1 MIKMKTYI
9 AKSLFLFLM
18 ISIITSCNSSINSK
32 KEVEIFEE
40 KDSVITITNSQFES
54 AKMEL
59 GKVSLQNFTNSIK
72 TNGYIDVPPENRAKV
87 SAIMG
92 GFIKHS
98 PLLIGDEVRKGQLL
112 LTIENPDFIEIQQNY
127 LEITEQLNYL
137 KSENE
142 RQKILFEENITSQKN
157 YLKAESTYKSALA
170 LSNGLAQKLKLMN
183 INPDNVKSGKITST
197 IGIYAPI
204 SGSISKIFINVGEFK
219 NSSEVL
225 LEIIN
230 NKHIHLELVVFEKDI
245 LNIKKSQQIRFKV
258 PESSLKN
265 YKASVHLVGK
275 SIDENRTVK
284 VHGHLDD
291 ENESFI
297 VGMFVDAEIIT
308 NSVQKEAL
316 PLGSILE
323 EDNNYYVLVLKDK
336 NENSYQFEKVRISV
350 GTINEDWIEVI
361 DSNINEVLI
370 KGAFLPLE

>member
-297 VGMFVDAEIIT
+297 VG
-308 NSVQKEAL
+308 NL
-316 PLGSILE
+316 
-323 EDNNYYVLVLKDK
+323 
-336 NENSYQFEKVRISV
+336 
-350 GTINEDWIEVI
+350 
-361 DSNINEVLI
+361 
-370 KGAFLPLE
+370 